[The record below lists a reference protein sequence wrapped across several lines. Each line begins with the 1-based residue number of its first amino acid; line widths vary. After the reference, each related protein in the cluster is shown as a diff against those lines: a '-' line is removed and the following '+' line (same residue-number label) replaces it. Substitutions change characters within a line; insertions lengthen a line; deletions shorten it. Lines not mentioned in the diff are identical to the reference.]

1 VAVGAAFLVLGVG
14 GGGLWV
20 RAWLRASLPL
30 VEGERTLPGLGAP
43 VRIERDAFGV
53 PVVRGRSRGDVARAT
68 GFLHAQERFFQMDL
82 LRRRAAGELAELV
95 GKAGLTLDRETRVL
109 QLRSVARRATVAL
122 PPVERELLEAYTG
135 GVNAGLRALG
145 APPFEYGLLRAA
157 PRAWAPEDSLLC
169 ALTMFLTLQGELPDR
184 ESTLGLMHDVLPPEM
199 FAFLAPRGTEWDA
212 PLEGGP
218 LPPPPMPTAAV
229 LDLRRT
235 PPAAPPPLAGPPVAW
250 LDPFTWG
257 GAGWGVDHGAGATLG
272 RGGSSPLRGGGEE
285 RGSMNDPMA
294 FGSNSW
300 AVAGTETVH
309 GGAILANDMH
319 LGLAVPNTW
328 YRASLVFPRGGEQT
342 RVTGVMLPG
351 APFVVVGSNGH
362 VAWGF
367 TNTQGDWADLVE
379 LEPAPGRRD
388 GYLTP
393 EGPRELGRATE
404 TIHVKGAADE
414 TLEVLSTVW
423 GPVVDVDHRGRRRAL
438 AWVPLR
444 EGGLNAALFRMEAVR
459 DLDEALALAP
469 EVGIPHQ
476 NVLCA
481 DATGRIGWTIM
492 GRIPRRVGF
501 EGRLPT
507 SWADGSR
514 RWDGW
519 RRPEEYPRVVD
530 PPGGRLW
537 TANARA
543 VSGRDLAIEG
553 FGGYDLGARARQIR
567 DDLRALDKAGE
578 ADMLRIQL
586 DDRAVFLERWRNLL
600 LEVLTPDQVARSPR
614 RAEARH
620 LVEEWGGRA
629 SVDSVGYRLVRG
641 FRERAARAA
650 LEPLLAPCREAD
662 PSFDYLGRRPN
673 RGIRQWEGP
682 LWALVTER
690 PPHLLDPRFPSW
702 GELLLA
708 SLDDVLEELTR
719 GGRSLSA
726 RTWGERNTVLIQHP
740 LSRVLPVLGR
750 WLDMP
755 REALPGDGNMPRVQ
769 YPRAGASERLVVS
782 PGREERGLFHMPCG
796 ESGHPLSPHYR
807 DGQEA
812 WARGEPTPFLPGPP
826 VHVLT
831 LRPVG

>member
-1 VAVGAAFLVLGVG
+1 MLAAGIGGVG
-14 GGGLWV
+14 L
-20 RAWLRASLPL
+20 RAWLRASLPQL
-30 VEGERTLPGLGAP
+30 DGERTLPGLGAP
-43 VRIERDAFGV
+43 VRVERDALGV

-95 GKAGLTLDRETRVL
+95 GKAGLALDRETRVL
-109 QLRSVARRATVAL
+109 RLRSVARRATAAL
-122 PPVERELLEAYTG
+122 PPDERDLLEAYTG
-135 GVNAGLRALG
+135 GVNAGLHALG
-145 APPFEYGLLRAA
+145 GRPFEYGVLGVS
-157 PRAWAPEDSLLC
+157 PRDWAPEDSLLC
-169 ALTMFLTLQGELPDR
+169 ALAMFLTLQGEQPER
-184 ESTLGLMHDVLPPEM
+184 ESALGLMHDVLPPEV

-212 PLEGGP
+212 PLEGEP
-218 LPPPPMPTAAV
+218 LPPPPVPRAAV

-235 PPAAPPPLAGPPVAW
+235 PPAAPSPAEEPPTAR
-250 LDPFTWG
+250 LDP
-257 GAGWGVDHGAGATLG
+257 LG
-272 RGGSSPLRGGGEE
+272 LAPSENA
-285 RGSMNDPMA
+285 MVY
-294 FGSNSW
+294 GSNNW
-300 AVAGTETVH
+300 AVAGTHTVH
-309 GGAILANDMH
+309 GEAILANDMH
-319 LGLAVPNTW
+319 LGLAVPNIW
-328 YRASLVFPRGGEQT
+328 YRASLVFPGRGGET
-342 RVTGVMLPG
+342 RVTGVTLPG
-351 APFVVVGSNGH
+351 VPFVVVGSNGH

-379 LEPAPGRRD
+379 LEPAPGLRD

-393 EGPRELGRATE
+393 EGPRELDRATE
-404 TIHVKGAADE
+404 TIHVKGGADE
-414 TLEVLSTVW
+414 MLEIRSTVW

-444 EGGLNAALFRMEAVR
+444 EGGLNAGLFRMEAVK

-476 NVLCA
+476 NFVCA
-481 DATGRIGWTIM
+481 DAAGRIGWTIM

-501 EGRLPT
+501 EGRLPS
-507 SWADGSR
+507 SWADGSH

-519 RRPEEYPRVVD
+519 RRPEEYPRIVD
-530 PPGGRLW
+530 PPDGRLW
-537 TANARA
+537 TANARV
-543 VSGRDLAIEG
+543 VSGHDLAIEG

-567 DDLRALDKAGE
+567 DDLRALDTVTE
-578 ADMLRIQL
+578 MDMLRIQL
-586 DDRAVFLERWRNLL
+586 DDRAIFLSRWRDLL
-600 LEVLTPDQVARSPR
+600 LGVLTPDETARAPL
-614 RAEARH
+614 RAEARR
-620 LVEEWGGRA
+620 LAEGWSGRA
-629 SVDSVGYRLVRG
+629 SVDSVGYRIVRA
-641 FRERAARAA
+641 FRRRVARAA

-662 PSFDYLGRRPN
+662 PRFEYLGRRPN

-690 PPHLLDPRFPSW
+690 PPHLLDPRFSSW
-702 GELLLA
+702 EELLLD
-708 SLDDVLEELTR
+708 SLDGVVEELTQH
-719 GGRSLSA
+719 GRSLSA

-740 LSRVLPVLGR
+740 LSRALPFLGR

-782 PGREERGLFHMPCG
+782 PGREEKGLFHMPCG

-807 DGQEA
+807 DGHEA

-831 LRPVG
+831 LRPAG

>member
-1 VAVGAAFLVLGVG
+1 VLLVLAAGAGGVG
-14 GGGLWV
+14 L
-20 RAWLRASLPL
+20 RAWLRASLPQL
-30 VEGERTLPGLGAP
+30 DGQRTLPGLGAP
-43 VRIERDAFGV
+43 VRIERDALGV

-95 GKAGLTLDRETRVL
+95 GKAGLALDRETRVL
-109 QLRSVARRATVAL
+109 RLRSVARRATAAL
-122 PPVERELLEAYTG
+122 SPEERDLLAAYTG
-135 GVNAGLRALG
+135 GVNAGLHALG
-145 APPFEYGLLRAA
+145 ARPFEYGVLGVA
-157 PRAWAPEDSLLC
+157 PRDWAPEDSLLC
-169 ALTMFLTLQGELPDR
+169 ALAMFLTLQDEQPAR
-184 ESTLGLMHDVLPPEM
+184 ESALGLMHDVLPPEV

-218 LPPPPMPTAAV
+218 LPPPPVPEAAV

-235 PPAAPPPLAGPPVAW
+235 PPAAPPPPEGLPTAR
-250 LDPFTWG
+250 LDP
-257 GAGWGVDHGAGATLG
+257 LG
-272 RGGSSPLRGGGEE
+272 LAPSE
-285 RGSMNDPMA
+285 NAMA
-294 FGSNSW
+294 YGSNNW
-300 AVAGTETVH
+300 AVAGTHTVH

-319 LGLAVPNTW
+319 LGLAVPNIW
-328 YRASLVFPRGGEQT
+328 YLASLVFPGKGEEV

-379 LEPAPGRRD
+379 LEPAPGLRD

-393 EGPRELGRATE
+393 EGPRELDHATE
-404 TIHVKGAADE
+404 TIHVKGGADE

-444 EGGLNAALFRMEAVR
+444 EGGLNAALFRMEAVK

-476 NVLCA
+476 NFVCA
-481 DATGRIGWTIM
+481 DAAGRIGWTIM
-492 GRIPRRVGF
+492 GRMPRRVGF
-501 EGRLPT
+501 AGRLPS
-507 SWADGSR
+507 SWADGSH

-537 TANARA
+537 TANARVA
-543 VSGRDLAIEG
+543 GGRDLAVEG
-553 FGGYDLGARARQIR
+553 FGGYDLGARAGQIR
-567 DDLRALDKAGE
+567 DDLRARDEVSE

-586 DDRAVFLERWRNLL
+586 DDRAVFLSRWRDLL
-600 LEVLTPDQVARSPR
+600 LGVLSPEKTARSPL
-614 RAEARH
+614 RAEARR
-620 LVEEWGGRA
+620 LVEGWSGRA
-629 SVDSVGYRLVRG
+629 SVDSVGYRLVRA
-641 FRERAARAA
+641 FRQRVARAA

-662 PSFDYLGRRPN
+662 PRFDYLGRRPN

-682 LWALVTER
+682 LWALVTGR
-690 PPHLLDPRFPSW
+690 PPHLLDPRFSSW
-702 GELLLA
+702 DELLLA
-708 SLDDVLEELTR
+708 SLDGVLDELTR
-719 GGRSLSA
+719 DGRSLSA

-740 LSRVLPVLGR
+740 LSRALPGLGR

-755 REALPGDGNMPRVQ
+755 REELPGDGNMPRVQ

-782 PGREERGLFHMPCG
+782 PGHEEKGLFHMPCG

-807 DGQEA
+807 DGHEA
-812 WARGEPTPFLPGPP
+812 WARGEPTPFLPGPAL
-826 VHVLT
+826 HVLT
-831 LRPVG
+831 LRPPR